1 MFNPI
6 AAFRSEGERTEGKQ
20 YSLGYKIKNVLRVAW
35 TLPFVLSSLTGV
47 ASALTI
53 RQEWLMA
60 LMIPLDVLL
69 LAMFVNLS
77 NDYFDHKS
85 GADKLRFT
93 LLDQAFEEIVVKEK
107 GGKSIYWQGNSFDRG
122 LISDRT
128 GKAILV
134 LLAVGAVA
142 LSIPIVLYGGWIVLL
157 LGAIAFFLSYFYTAP
172 PLNLGARGLGELDV
186 LASFTMISF
195 FSFYV
200 IAQQFSWSA
209 LIIGIIVGIGAMI
222 MRIVDEMSGKEAHIA
237 AGEKDLVV
245 RFGVD
250 KVTSILIG
258 ILALMYG
265 LILVLVSYDL
275 TFALLLLT
283 LPFAVSM
290 IRHLRDK
297 EDKFREM
304 RPVLDALRL
313 SLVQAILVVISLSMQ
328 TVWTS
333 A

>member
-1 MFNPI
+1 M
-6 AAFRSEGERTEGKQ
+6 EGQ
-20 YSLGYKIKNVLRVAW
+20 QHSLGYKVKNVLRVAW
-35 TLPFVLSSLTGV
+35 TLPFVLSSITGV
-47 ASALTI
+47 AYALTI
-53 RQEWLMA
+53 KQEWLMA
-60 LMIPLDVLL
+60 VMIPLDVLL

-93 LLDQAFEEIVVKEK
+93 LLNQAFEE
-107 GGKSIYWQGNSFDRG
+107 NSFDRG
-122 LISDRT
+122 LISDKT
-128 GKAILV
+128 GKTILV

-142 LSIPIVLYGGWIVLL
+142 LSIPIILYGGWIVLL

-172 PLNLGARGLGELDV
+172 PLNLGARGLGEVDV
-186 LASFTMISF
+186 LASFAMISF

-200 IAQQFSWSA
+200 IAQQFSWPA
-209 LIIGIIVGIGAMI
+209 LVIGIIVGIGAMM
-222 MRIVDEMSGKEAHIA
+222 MRIVDEISGREAHIA

-250 KVTSILIG
+250 RVTNILVG
-258 ILALMYG
+258 MLAVMYG
-265 LILVLVSYDL
+265 LALVLAYHNL
-275 TFALLLLT
+275 TFALLFLS
-283 LPFAVSM
+283 LPFGVSM
-290 IRHLRDK
+290 IRHLRDQ

-328 TVWTS
+328 TVLTS

>member
-1 MFNPI
+1 M
-6 AAFRSEGERTEGKQ
+6 EGQQ
-20 YSLGYKIKNVLRVAW
+20 YSLGYKVKNVLRVAW
-35 TLPFVLSSLTGV
+35 TLPFVLSSITGV
-47 ASALTI
+47 AYALTI
-53 RQEWLMA
+53 KQEWLMA
-60 LMIPLDVLL
+60 IMIPLDVLL

-93 LLDQAFEEIVVKEK
+93 LLNQAFEEIVVKEK

-122 LISDRT
+122 LISDKT
-128 GKAILV
+128 GKVLMVCLAI
-134 LLAVGAVA
+134 GAVV

-172 PLNLGARGLGELDV
+172 PLNLGARGLGEVDV
-186 LASFTMISF
+186 LMSFAMISF

-200 IAQQFSWSA
+200 IAQQLSWPA
-209 LIIGIIVGIGAMI
+209 LVIGIMVGIGAMI
-222 MRIVDEMSGKEAHIA
+222 MRIVDEMSGREAHIA

-250 KVTSILIG
+250 KVTNLLIG
-258 ILALMYG
+258 ILAVMYG
-265 LILVLVSYDL
+265 LAFMLSYHNL
-275 TFALLLLT
+275 TFALLFLT
-283 LPFAVSM
+283 LPFSAIM
-290 IRHLRDK
+290 IRHLK
-297 EDKFREM
+297 NKQDKFREM

-313 SLVQAILVVISLSMQ
+313 SLFQALLVVISLSMQ
-328 TVWTS
+328 TVWTF

>member
-1 MFNPI
+1 M
-6 AAFRSEGERTEGKQ
+6 EGHQ
-20 YSLGYKIKNVLRVAW
+20 YSLGYKVKNVLRVAW
-35 TLPFVLSSLTGV
+35 TLPFVLSSITGV
-47 ASALTI
+47 AYALTI
-53 RQEWLMA
+53 KQEWLMA
-60 LMIPLDVLL
+60 IMIPLDVLL

-93 LLDQAFEEIVVKEK
+93 LLNQAFEEIVVKEK

-122 LISDRT
+122 LISDKT
-128 GKAILV
+128 GKVLMVCLAI
-134 LLAVGAVA
+134 GAVV

-172 PLNLGARGLGELDV
+172 PLNLGARGLGEVDV
-186 LASFTMISF
+186 LMSFAMISF

-200 IAQQFSWSA
+200 IAQQLSWPA
-209 LIIGIIVGIGAMI
+209 LVIGIMVGIGAMI
-222 MRIVDEMSGKEAHIA
+222 MRIVDEMSGREAHIA

-250 KVTSILIG
+250 KVTNLLIG
-258 ILALMYG
+258 ILAVMYG
-265 LILVLVSYDL
+265 LAFMLSYHNL
-275 TFALLLLT
+275 TFALLFLT
-283 LPFAVSM
+283 LPFSAIM
-290 IRHLRDK
+290 IRHLKNK

-313 SLVQAILVVISLSMQ
+313 SLFQALLVVISLSMQ

>member
-1 MFNPI
+1 M
-6 AAFRSEGERTEGKQ
+6 EGHQ
-20 YSLGYKIKNVLRVAW
+20 YSLGYKVKNVLRVAW
-35 TLPFVLSSLTGV
+35 TLPFVLSSITGV
-47 ASALTI
+47 AYALTI
-53 RQEWLMA
+53 KQEWLMA
-60 LMIPLDVLL
+60 IMIPLDVLL

-93 LLDQAFEEIVVKEK
+93 LLNQAFEEIVVKEK

-122 LISDRT
+122 LISDKT
-128 GKAILV
+128 GKVLMVCLAI
-134 LLAVGAVA
+134 GAVV

-172 PLNLGARGLGELDV
+172 PLNLGARGLGEVDV
-186 LASFTMISF
+186 LMSFAMISF

-200 IAQQFSWSA
+200 IAQQLSWPA
-209 LIIGIIVGIGAMI
+209 LVIGIMVGIGAMI
-222 MRIVDEMSGKEAHIA
+222 MRIVDEMSGREAHIA

-250 KVTSILIG
+250 KVTNLLIG
-258 ILALMYG
+258 ILAVMYG
-265 LILVLVSYDL
+265 LAFMLSYHNL
-275 TFALLLLT
+275 TFALLFLT
-283 LPFAVSM
+283 LPFSAIM
-290 IRHLRDK
+290 IRHLK
-297 EDKFREM
+297 NKQDKFREM

-313 SLVQAILVVISLSMQ
+313 SLFQALLVVISLSMQ
-328 TVWTS
+328 TVWTF

>member
-1 MFNPI
+1 M
-6 AAFRSEGERTEGKQ
+6 EGQ
-20 YSLGYKIKNVLRVAW
+20 QHSLGYKVKNVLRVAW
-35 TLPFVLSSLTGV
+35 TLPFVLSSITGV
-47 ASALTI
+47 AYALTI
-53 RQEWLMA
+53 KQEWLMA
-60 LMIPLDVLL
+60 VTIPLDVLL

-93 LLDQAFEEIVVKEK
+93 LLNQAFEEIVVKEK

-122 LISDRT
+122 LISDKT
-128 GKAILV
+128 GKRILV

-142 LSIPIVLYGGWIVLL
+142 LSVPIVLYGGWIVLL

-172 PLNLGARGLGELDV
+172 PLNLGARGLGEVDV
-186 LASFTMISF
+186 LASFAMISF

-200 IAQQFSWSA
+200 IAQQFAWPA
-209 LIIGIIVGIGAMI
+209 LVIGIIVGIGAMM
-222 MRIVDEMSGKEAHIA
+222 MRIVDEMSGREAHIA

-258 ILALMYG
+258 VMAIMYG
-265 LILVLVSYDL
+265 LIFILAYQNL
-275 TFALLLLT
+275 TFALLFLT
-283 LPFAVSM
+283 VPFGVNM
-290 IRHLRDK
+290 IRRLK
-297 EDKFREM
+297 NKGDKFREM

-313 SLVQAILVVISLSMQ
+313 SLIQAILVVISLSMQ

-333 A
+333 V

>member
-1 MFNPI
+1 M
-6 AAFRSEGERTEGKQ
+6 EGQ
-20 YSLGYKIKNVLRVAW
+20 QHSLGYKVKNVLRVAW
-35 TLPFVLSSLTGV
+35 TLPFVLSSITGV
-47 ASALTI
+47 AYALTI
-53 RQEWLMA
+53 KQEWLMA
-60 LMIPLDVLL
+60 VMIPLDVLL

-93 LLDQAFEEIVVKEK
+93 LLNQAFEEIVVKEK

-122 LISDRT
+122 LISDKT
-128 GKAILV
+128 GKTILV

-142 LSIPIVLYGGWIVLL
+142 LSIPIILYGGWIVLL

-172 PLNLGARGLGELDV
+172 PLNLGARGLGEVDV
-186 LASFTMISF
+186 LASFAMISF

-200 IAQQFSWSA
+200 IAQQFSWPA
-209 LIIGIIVGIGAMI
+209 LVIGIIVGIGAMM
-222 MRIVDEMSGKEAHIA
+222 MRIVDEISGREAHIA

-250 KVTSILIG
+250 RVTNILVG
-258 ILALMYG
+258 MLAVMYG
-265 LILVLVSYDL
+265 LALVLAYHNL
-275 TFALLLLT
+275 TFALLFLS
-283 LPFAVSM
+283 LPFGVSM
-290 IRHLRDK
+290 IRHLRDQ

-328 TVWTS
+328 TVLTS

>member
-1 MFNPI
+1 M
-6 AAFRSEGERTEGKQ
+6 EGQ
-20 YSLGYKIKNVLRVAW
+20 QHSLGYKVKNVLRVAW
-35 TLPFVLSSLTGV
+35 TLPFVLSSITGI
-47 ASALTI
+47 AYALTI
-53 RQEWLMA
+53 KQEWLMA
-60 LMIPLDVLL
+60 VMIPLDVLL

-93 LLDQAFEEIVVKEK
+93 LLNQAFEEIVVKEK

-122 LISDRT
+122 LISDKT
-128 GKAILV
+128 GKVLMVCLAI
-134 LLAVGAVA
+134 GAVV
-142 LSIPIVLYGGWIVLL
+142 LSIPIILYGGWIVLL
-157 LGAIAFFLSYFYTAP
+157 LGAIALFLSYFYTAP
-172 PLNLGARGLGELDV
+172 PLNLGARGLGEVDV
-186 LASFTMISF
+186 LVSFAMMSF

-200 IAQQFSWSA
+200 IAQQLSWPA
-209 LIIGIIVGIGAMI
+209 LVIGIIVGIGAMI
-222 MRIVDEMSGKEAHIA
+222 MRIVDEMSGREAHIA

-250 KVTSILIG
+250 RVTNILIG
-258 ILALMYG
+258 ILAVMYG
-265 LILVLVSYDL
+265 LAFVLAYHNL
-275 TFALLLLT
+275 TFALLFLT
-283 LPFAVSM
+283 IPFGVSM
-290 IRHLRDK
+290 IRHLRNK

-328 TVWTS
+328 TVLTS

>member
-1 MFNPI
+1 M
-6 AAFRSEGERTEGKQ
+6 EGHQ
-20 YSLGYKIKNVLRVAW
+20 YSLGYKVKNVLRVAW
-35 TLPFVLSSLTGV
+35 TLPFVLSSITGV
-47 ASALTI
+47 AYALTI
-53 RQEWLMA
+53 KQEWLMA
-60 LMIPLDVLL
+60 IMIPLDVLL

-93 LLDQAFEEIVVKEK
+93 LLNQAFEEIVVKEK

-122 LISDRT
+122 LISDKT
-128 GKAILV
+128 GKVLMVCLAI
-134 LLAVGAVA
+134 GAVV

-172 PLNLGARGLGELDV
+172 PLNLGARGLGEVDV
-186 LASFTMISF
+186 LMSFAMISF

-200 IAQQFSWSA
+200 IAQQLSWPA
-209 LIIGIIVGIGAMI
+209 LVIGIMVGIGAMI
-222 MRIVDEMSGKEAHIA
+222 MRIVDEMSGREAHIA

-250 KVTSILIG
+250 KVTNLLIG
-258 ILALMYG
+258 ILAVMYG
-265 LILVLVSYDL
+265 LAFMLSYHNL
-275 TFALLLLT
+275 TFALLFLT
-283 LPFAVSM
+283 LPFSAIM
-290 IRHLRDK
+290 IRHLKNK

-313 SLVQAILVVISLSMQ
+313 SLFQALLVVISLSMQ
-328 TVWTS
+328 TVWTF

>member
-1 MFNPI
+1 M
-6 AAFRSEGERTEGKQ
+6 EGQQ
-20 YSLGYKIKNVLRVAW
+20 YSLGYKVKNVLRVAW
-35 TLPFVLSSLTGV
+35 TLPFVLSSITGV
-47 ASALTI
+47 AYALTI
-53 RQEWLMA
+53 KQEWLMA
-60 LMIPLDVLL
+60 VMIPLDVLL

-93 LLDQAFEEIVVKEK
+93 LLNQAFEEIVVKEK

-122 LISDRT
+122 LISDKT
-128 GKAILV
+128 GKALMIS
-134 LLAVGAVA
+134 LAIGAVV
-142 LSIPIVLYGGWIVLL
+142 LSIPILLYGGWIVLL

-172 PLNLGARGLGELDV
+172 PLNLGARGLGEVDV
-186 LASFTMISF
+186 LMSFAMISF

-200 IAQQFSWSA
+200 IAQQLSWPA
-209 LIIGIIVGIGAMI
+209 LVIGIIIGIGAMI
-222 MRIVDEMSGKEAHIA
+222 MRIVDEMSGREAHIA

-250 KVTSILIG
+250 KVTNILIG
-258 ILALMYG
+258 ILAVMYG
-265 LILVLVSYDL
+265 LAFMLTYHNL
-275 TFALLLLT
+275 TFALLFLT
-283 LPFAVSM
+283 LPFSAIM
-290 IRHLRDK
+290 IRHLK
-297 EDKFREM
+297 NKQDKFREM

-313 SLVQAILVVISLSMQ
+313 SLFQALLVVISLSMQ

>member
-1 MFNPI
+1 M
-6 AAFRSEGERTEGKQ
+6 EGQR
-20 YSLGYKIKNVLRVAW
+20 YSLGYKVKNVLRVAW
-35 TLPFVLSSLTGV
+35 TLPFVLSSITGV
-47 ASALTI
+47 AFALTI
-53 RQEWLMA
+53 KQEWLMA
-60 LMIPLDVLL
+60 LIIPLDVLL

-93 LLDQAFEEIVVKEK
+93 LLNQAFEEIVVKEK
-107 GGKSIYWQGNSFDRG
+107 GGKTIYWQGNSFDRG
-122 LISDRT
+122 LISDKA
-128 GKAILV
+128 GKTILI
-134 LLAVGAVA
+134 LLAIGAIA
-142 LSIPIVLYGGWIVLL
+142 LSIPVVLYGGWIVLV

-200 IAQQFSWSA
+200 IAQQFFWPA
-209 LIIGIIVGIGAMI
+209 LVVGVIVGMGAMI
-222 MRIVDEMSGKEAHIA
+222 MRIVDEMSGREAHIA

-250 KVTSILIG
+250 GAAKILIG
-258 ILALMYG
+258 ILAVMYG
-265 LILVLVSYDL
+265 LVLVLTYQDL
-275 TFALLLLT
+275 TFALLFLT
-283 LPFAVSM
+283 LPFAANM
-290 IRHLRDK
+290 IKHLKNK

-313 SLVQAILVVISLSMQ
+313 TLFQTILVVISLSMQ
-328 TVWTS
+328 TVLTS

>member
-1 MFNPI
+1 M
-6 AAFRSEGERTEGKQ
+6 EGQQ
-20 YSLGYKIKNVLRVAW
+20 YSLGYKVKNVLRVAW
-35 TLPFVLSSLTGV
+35 TLPFVLSSITGV
-47 ASALTI
+47 AYALTI
-53 RQEWLMA
+53 KQEWLMA

-85 GADKLRFT
+85 GVDKLRFT
-93 LLDQAFEEIVVKEK
+93 LLNQAFEEIVVKEK

-122 LISDRT
+122 LISDKT
-128 GKAILV
+128 GKVLMVSLAI
-134 LLAVGAVA
+134 GAVV
-142 LSIPIVLYGGWIVLL
+142 LSIPILLYGGWIVLL

-172 PLNLGARGLGELDV
+172 PLNLGARGLGEVDV
-186 LASFTMISF
+186 LTSFAMISF

-200 IAQQFSWSA
+200 IAQQLSWPA
-209 LIIGIIVGIGAMI
+209 FVIGIIIGIGAMM
-222 MRIVDEMSGKEAHIA
+222 MRIVDEMSGREAHIA

-250 KVTSILIG
+250 KVTNILIG
-258 ILALMYG
+258 ILAVMHG
-265 LILVLVSYDL
+265 LAFILTYHNL
-275 TFALLLLT
+275 TFALLFLT
-283 LPFAVSM
+283 LPFSAIM
-290 IRHLRDK
+290 IRHLK
-297 EDKFREM
+297 NKQDKFREM

-313 SLVQAILVVISLSMQ
+313 SLFQALLVVISLSMQ

>member
-1 MFNPI
+1 M
-6 AAFRSEGERTEGKQ
+6 EGQQ
-20 YSLGYKIKNVLRVAW
+20 YSLGYKVKNVLRIAW
-35 TLPFVLSSLTGV
+35 TLPFVLSSITGV
-47 ASALTI
+47 AYALTI
-53 RQEWLMA
+53 KQEWLIA
-60 LMIPLDVLL
+60 IMIPLDVLL

-93 LLDQAFEEIVVKEK
+93 MLNQAFEEIVVKEK

-122 LISDRT
+122 LISDKT
-128 GKAILV
+128 GKVLMVSLAI
-134 LLAVGAVA
+134 GAVV
-142 LSIPIVLYGGWIVLL
+142 LSIPILLYGGWIVLL

-172 PLNLGARGLGELDV
+172 PLNLGARGLGEVDV
-186 LASFTMISF
+186 LMSFAMISF

-200 IAQQFSWSA
+200 IAQQLSWPA
-209 LIIGIIVGIGAMI
+209 LVIGIIIGIGAMI
-222 MRIVDEMSGKEAHIA
+222 MRIVDEMSGREAHIA

-250 KVTSILIG
+250 KVTNILIG
-258 ILALMYG
+258 ILAVMYG
-265 LILVLVSYDL
+265 LAFMLTYHNL
-275 TFALLLLT
+275 TFALLFLT
-283 LPFAVSM
+283 LPFSAIM
-290 IRHLRDK
+290 IRHLK
-297 EDKFREM
+297 NKQDKFREM

-313 SLVQAILVVISLSMQ
+313 SLFQALLVVISLSMQ

>member
-1 MFNPI
+1 M
-6 AAFRSEGERTEGKQ
+6 EGQQ
-20 YSLGYKIKNVLRVAW
+20 YSLGYKVKNVLRVAW
-35 TLPFVLSSLTGV
+35 TLPFVLSSITGV
-47 ASALTI
+47 AYALTI
-53 RQEWLMA
+53 KQEWLMA

-85 GADKLRFT
+85 GVDKLRFT
-93 LLDQAFEEIVVKEK
+93 LLNQAFEEIVVKEK

-122 LISDRT
+122 LISDKT
-128 GKAILV
+128 GKVLMVCLAI
-134 LLAVGAVA
+134 GAVV

-172 PLNLGARGLGELDV
+172 PLNLGARGLGEVDV
-186 LASFTMISF
+186 LMSFAMISF

-200 IAQQFSWSA
+200 IAQQLSWPA
-209 LIIGIIVGIGAMI
+209 LVIGIMVGIGAMI
-222 MRIVDEMSGKEAHIA
+222 MRIVDEMSGREAHIA

-250 KVTSILIG
+250 KVTNLLIG
-258 ILALMYG
+258 ILAVMYG
-265 LILVLVSYDL
+265 LAFMLSYHNL
-275 TFALLLLT
+275 TFALLFLT
-283 LPFAVSM
+283 LPFSAIM
-290 IRHLRDK
+290 IRHLK
-297 EDKFREM
+297 NKQDKFREM

-313 SLVQAILVVISLSMQ
+313 SLFQALLVVISLSMQ
-328 TVWTS
+328 TVWTF

>member
-1 MFNPI
+1 M
-6 AAFRSEGERTEGKQ
+6 EGQQ
-20 YSLGYKIKNVLRVAW
+20 YSLGYKVKNVLRVAW
-35 TLPFVLSSLTGV
+35 TLPFVLSSITGV
-47 ASALTI
+47 AYALTI
-53 RQEWLMA
+53 KQEWLMA

-85 GADKLRFT
+85 GVDKLRFT
-93 LLDQAFEEIVVKEK
+93 LLNQAFEEIVVKEK

-122 LISDRT
+122 LISDKT
-128 GKAILV
+128 GKVLMVSLAI
-134 LLAVGAVA
+134 GAVV
-142 LSIPIVLYGGWIVLL
+142 LSIPILLYGGWIVLL

-172 PLNLGARGLGELDV
+172 PLNLGARGLGEVDV
-186 LASFTMISF
+186 LTSFAMISF

-200 IAQQFSWSA
+200 IAQQLSWPA
-209 LIIGIIVGIGAMI
+209 FVIGIIIGIGAMM
-222 MRIVDEMSGKEAHIA
+222 MRIVDEMSGREAHIA

-250 KVTSILIG
+250 KVTNILIG
-258 ILALMYG
+258 ILAVMYG
-265 LILVLVSYDL
+265 LAFMLSYHNL
-275 TFALLLLT
+275 TFALLFLT
-283 LPFAVSM
+283 LPFSAIM
-290 IRHLRDK
+290 IRHLKNK

-313 SLVQAILVVISLSMQ
+313 SLFQALLVVISLSMQ
-328 TVWTS
+328 TVWTF

>member
-1 MFNPI
+1 M
-6 AAFRSEGERTEGKQ
+6 EGQQ
-20 YSLGYKIKNVLRVAW
+20 YSLGYKVKNVLRVAW
-35 TLPFVLSSLTGV
+35 TLPFVLSSITGV
-47 ASALTI
+47 AYALTI
-53 RQEWLMA
+53 KQEWLMA

-93 LLDQAFEEIVVKEK
+93 LLNQAFEEIVVKEK

-122 LISDRT
+122 LISDKT
-128 GKAILV
+128 GKVLMVCLAI
-134 LLAVGAVA
+134 GAVV

-172 PLNLGARGLGELDV
+172 PLNLGARGLGEVDV
-186 LASFTMISF
+186 LMSFAMISF

-200 IAQQFSWSA
+200 IAQQLSWPA
-209 LIIGIIVGIGAMI
+209 LVIGIMVGIGAMI
-222 MRIVDEMSGKEAHIA
+222 MRIVDEMSGREAHIA

-250 KVTSILIG
+250 KVTNLLIG
-258 ILALMYG
+258 ILAVMYG
-265 LILVLVSYDL
+265 LAFMLSYHNL
-275 TFALLLLT
+275 TFALLFLT
-283 LPFAVSM
+283 LPFSAIM
-290 IRHLRDK
+290 IRHLK
-297 EDKFREM
+297 NKQDKFREM

-313 SLVQAILVVISLSMQ
+313 SLFQALLVVISLSMQ
-328 TVWTS
+328 TVWTF